1 MKLLMYERETD
12 ILELD
17 QTVKD
22 ILIRQLRILD
32 ESYGSDRKM
41 DDLGGFTVI
50 IDDESELEKLKQY
63 HLDIDEMI
71 PEYVDY
77 IQTESEE
84 NWVVALYLLSS
95 DYSITLFMPFSEAPM
110 KLINSEINYT
120 SEEKVTYKSK
130 RRYA

>member
-12 ILELD
+12 ILELE
-17 QTVKD
+17 QTVKN

-63 HLDIDEMI
+63 NLDIDEMI

-77 IQTESEE
+77 IQTESDE

-95 DYSITLFMPFSEAPM
+95 DYSITLFVPFSEAPIE
-110 KLINSEINYT
+110 LISNQEIMLD
-120 SEEKVTYKSK
+120 SVEKYRVVY
-130 RRYA
+130 

>member
-32 ESYGSDRKM
+32 ESYGSDRKR
-41 DDLGGFTVI
+41 DELGGFTVI
-50 IDDESELEKLKQY
+50 IDEESELKALKQY

-77 IQTESEE
+77 IQTESDE

-95 DYSITLFMPFSEAPM
+95 DYSITLFVPFSEAPIE
-110 KLINSEINYT
+110 LISNQEIMLD
-120 SEEKVTYKSK
+120 SVEKYRVVY
-130 RRYA
+130 

>member
-50 IDDESELEKLKQY
+50 IDDESEMEKLKQY

-84 NWVVALYLLSS
+84 NWVVALYLLSRKVIR
-95 DYSITLFMPFSEAPM
+95 YQVHQR
-110 KLINSEINYT
+110 KLEC
-120 SEEKVTYKSK
+120 
-130 RRYA
+130 

>member
-32 ESYGSDRKM
+32 ESYGSDRKR
-41 DDLGGFTVI
+41 DELGGFTVI
-50 IDDESELEKLKQY
+50 IDEQSELEALKQY

-77 IQTESEE
+77 IQTESDE

-95 DYSITLFMPFSEAPM
+95 DYSITLFVPFSEAPIE
-110 KLINSEINYT
+110 LISNQEIMLD
-120 SEEKVTYKSK
+120 SVEKYRVVY
-130 RRYA
+130 